1 MKVSRLAASIV
12 ESPTLKLNALAK
24 SMLAQGL
31 PVVHLGGGEPKNK
44 APQSAIDAAT
54 AMLNTGEIKYTP
66 SAGSLSLRQAICRY
80 TEANYGRKVAPENIL
95 VSAGAKQALYNL
107 LFALINPGEE
117 VIIPAPYWVSYP
129 EMVRMVGG
137 VPVTVASP
145 EETNVPQLENLLHAV
160 TDRTKAVIVNSPN
173 NPSGAMYPPELVAE
187 LVRFCERKEI
197 WLIADDIYHK
207 LVFDGRTAPNP
218 LAYTEK
224 DVESSHVVV
233 INAVSKIYGMTGF
246 RIGWAVAP
254 KPVIQIMNN
263 IQSGTTSCNSG
274 VLMAAAEGALNG
286 PQDGVAEMV
295 RTLET
300 NRNAMI
306 KALREIP
313 RVRVVEPQGTFY
325 CLPDFSAYQADS
337 VALCKQLLEK
347 ANVVTV
353 PGKEFGAEGRL
364 RLSYCGS
371 LQSVLEGAAR
381 IRWML
386 DPSSPKQIRIGEKE
400 LTRDG

>member
-1 MKVSRLAASIV
+1 MNVSKLAASIV

-31 PVVHLGGGEPKNK
+31 PVIHLGGGEPKNK
-44 APQSAIDAAT
+44 TPRSAIDAAT
-54 AMLNTGEIKYTP
+54 AVLNTGDIKYTP
-66 SAGSLSLRQAICRY
+66 SAGSLSLRQAVCRY
-80 TEANYGRKVAPENIL
+80 TEANYGRKVAPDNIL
-95 VSAGAKQALYNL
+95 ISAGAKQAVYNL
-107 LFALINPGEE
+107 LFALVNPGEE

-129 EMVRMVGG
+129 EMARMVGG

-145 EETNVPQLENLLHAV
+145 GETNVPRLEDLLNAV
-160 TDRTKAVIVNSPN
+160 SDRTKAVILNSPN

-187 LVRFCERKEI
+187 LVRFCERKGI
-197 WLIADDIYHK
+197 WLVADDIYHK

-218 LAYTEK
+218 LACAEP

-263 IQSGTTSCNSG
+263 IQSGTTSCNSA

-295 RTLET
+295 HTLET
-300 NRNAMI
+300 NRNAMV

-325 CLPDFSAYQADS
+325 CLPDFSAYQPDS
-337 VALCKQLLEK
+337 IALCKQLLEK
-347 ANVVTV
+347 VYVVTV

-364 RLSYCGS
+364 RLSYCGT
-371 LQSVLEGAAR
+371 LQNAVDGVAR

-386 DPSSPKQIRIGEKE
+386 DPSSPRQIRIGDQE
-400 LTRDG
+400 LTRAG